1 MKIGLVVDSSCD
13 LPRSFFDQEG
23 VELMPSTIRI
33 GDKTFEDVRDER
45 ETIMFHAAQ
54 QDRKEESFAESQSY
68 TGQQIEEL
76 FLSRL
81 VCKYD
86 HVFLLSVTEARSKIY
101 ENAMKASIGITAKY
115 LRIRLNIGMTGLF
128 SLAVINSRN
137 IFTGP
142 AVLAAEVIR
151 MIKSDATPSKID
163 ARIRELVPHTY
174 TYMVPPD
181 LYHIYKRASKRGDKS
196 IGWMGYTLGS
206 LLDIK
211 PILCGHLDET
221 GPVAKLR
228 SFDTAVEIMLANVT
242 RAIQAGLLAPM
253 VCIGYGG
260 NPRVVTE
267 MPGYAR
273 LKQAAEKA
281 GTTIHLAPMS
291 ITGGVH
297 TGPGC
302 VTVAFVSDKHVFEE
316 KA

>member
-23 VELMPSTIRI
+23 LELMPSTIRI

-45 ETIMFHAAQ
+45 ETIKFHAAS
-54 QDRKEESFAESQSY
+54 QDRKEETFSESQSY
-68 TGQQIEEL
+68 TIKQIEEL
-76 FLSRL
+76 FLGRL

-86 HVFLLSVTEARSKIY
+86 HVFLLSVTESRSKIY
-101 ENAMKASIGITAKY
+101 ENAMKASIGVTAKY
-115 LRIRLNIGMTGLF
+115 LRIRLGIGMTGRF

-151 MIKSDATPSKID
+151 LIKNESSPSKID

-174 TYMVPPD
+174 CYMVPPD

-211 PILCGHLDET
+211 PILRGHLDET

-228 SFDTAVEIMLANVT
+228 SFDTAVEIMFANVT
-242 RAIQAGLLAPM
+242 RAIQAGLLAPI

-267 MPGYAR
+267 MPGYER
-273 LKQAAEKA
+273 LKQAAESS
-281 GTTIHLAPMS
+281 GTALHLAPMS

-302 VTVAFVSDKHVFEE
+302 VTVAFVSDKHTFEE
-316 KA
+316 KV

>member
-33 GDKTFEDVRDER
+33 GDRSFEDVRDER
-45 ETIMFHAAQ
+45 ETIKFHAAQ

-68 TGQQIEEL
+68 TSQQIEEL
-76 FLSRL
+76 FLGKL
-81 VCKYD
+81 VSKYD
-86 HVFLLSVTEARSKIY
+86 HIFLLSVTESRSKIY

-115 LRIRLNIGMTGLF
+115 LRVRLNTGMTGLF

-142 AVLAAEVIR
+142 AVLAAEVVR
-151 MIKSDATPSKID
+151 LIKSDASPSKID
-163 ARIRELVPHTY
+163 ARIRDLVPHTY

-228 SFDTAVEIMLANVT
+228 SFDAAVEIMFANAT
-242 RAIQAGLLAPM
+242 RAIQAGLLAPS

-273 LKQAAEKA
+273 LKEAADRS
-281 GTTIHLAPMS
+281 GTAIHLAPMS